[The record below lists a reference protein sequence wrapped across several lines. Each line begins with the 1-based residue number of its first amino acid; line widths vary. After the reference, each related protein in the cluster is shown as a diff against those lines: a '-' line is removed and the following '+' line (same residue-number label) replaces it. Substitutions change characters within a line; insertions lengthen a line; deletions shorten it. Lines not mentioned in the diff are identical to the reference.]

1 MNVTASAGIAPA
13 WTATKP
19 TPAAEAAPAA
29 PADQSAGATVQPGE
43 APARTVAEQPA
54 EPRRA
59 RPPEGQGTRIDI
71 HV

>member
-19 TPAAEAAPAA
+19 PPAAEAAPA
-29 PADQSAGATVQPGE
+29 DQPAGATTQPGE